1 MKNQLELFTMLTV
14 EEEDDRS
21 RTIAKAELDEFDKQ
35 DIVRRKVELLMDH
48 GFVRNVDFVDSSKMV
63 DKERKIVFGKWD
75 DGKTDT
81 VTIQTFV
88 GSCNLLHN
96 VCNAQNRIEIREA
109 SFDMSDGKINSYSL
123 QNYSSRY
130 IKPSTMLSKIV
141 ESNKEAVFTFNRATT
156 RGEVLIETL
165 DKYEKLFPNSKIT
178 VNSEWNKS
186 TGDFKVIKISFKNGN
201 WVKLRMGYEFGKEYV
216 YDKFDASYK
225 EMSTVEKVTSL
236 S

>member
-1 MKNQLELFTMLTV
+1 MEN
-14 EEEDDRS
+14 
-21 RTIAKAELDEFDKQ
+21 
-35 DIVRRKVELLMDH
+35 

-63 DKERKIVFGKWD
+63 DKERKISFGKWD
-75 DGKTDT
+75 DEKTNT

-96 VCNAQNRIEIREA
+96 VCNSENRIEIREA
-109 SFDMSDGKINSYSL
+109 SFDMNDGKINSYSL
-123 QNYSSRY
+123 QNYSSRF

-165 DKYEKLFPNSKIT
+165 DKYEKLFPNSEIT
-178 VNSEWNKS
+178 VGDEWSKNWR
-186 TGDFKVIKISFKNGN
+186 FKAISISFKNGN

-216 YDKFDASYK
+216 FDKFDASYK